1 MEIKVLRHTFSEDF
15 TLGVMLLDNNFYGY
29 TLEDTVRA
37 PGVKV
42 KDKTAIPSGTYD
54 VVLEHSAHFDK
65 VLPRI
70 VGVPNFTGVLIHGGN
85 TARDTKGC
93 ILVAKNNLSKDKDGL
108 IQGSLSGNLTEILQ
122 KNGLTHKIKV
132 VDCR

>member
-1 MEIKVLRHTFSEDF
+1 MEIKVLRHTFSNEF
-15 TLGVMLLDNNFYGY
+15 TLGVMLLDNQFYGY
-29 TLEDTVRA
+29 TLEDTVRE

-42 KDKTAIPSGTYD
+42 KDKTAIPCGNYD
-54 VVLEHSAHFDK
+54 VVLEKSAHFDK

-70 VGVPNFTGVLIHGGN
+70 VNVPNFSGVLIHGGN

-93 ILVAKNNLSKDKDGL
+93 ILVAKNNLTKGADGA

-122 KNGLTHKIKV
+122 KNGLTHKIRV
-132 VDCR
+132 IDCR